1 MARLK
6 FTLRAQAPFRLDH
19 TVWALRRRPHNTIDR
34 FDAGVW
40 RRILAIGGKPV
51 ALAVRQLRTGAQ
63 PEIEITA
70 TGAGAVSTARPAIES
85 IVKKT
90 LSLESDLAPF
100 YRMAERDPVLAPIVS
115 RLSGMKP
122 PRFPSIF
129 EAFGNAISGQLVSLT
144 AGLHVLNRVA
154 DAYGL
159 EAECDGV
166 AIHSFPE
173 PRLLIRSTPDALRA
187 LGLSRPKARYLID
200 LARIAMNPRDRDFS
214 SLEALDDSE
223 AIKRMCALSG
233 VGRWTAEYVLL
244 RGLGRVHIFPGDDV
258 GGQNGLAK
266 FLGLERK
273 LDHAE
278 VGALLARWHPYAG
291 LIYLHL
297 LVDAIA
303 QRGDGS

>member
-1 MARLK
+1 MARLEL
-6 FTLRAQAPFRLDH
+6 TLRARAPFRLDL

-40 RRILAIGGKPV
+40 RRVLTIGGKPV
-51 ALAVRQLRTGAQ
+51 ALAVRQLRAGAR
-63 PEIEITA
+63 PEIGITA
-70 TGAGAVSTARPAIES
+70 TGPAATRTGRSEIES
-85 IVKKT
+85 IVART
-90 LSLESDLAPF
+90 LGLERDLAPF
-100 YRMAERDPVLAPIVS
+100 YRIAERDPVLTPIVA

-122 PRFPSIF
+122 PRFPTVF

-154 DAYGL
+154 GAYGL

-166 AIHSFPE
+166 ATHSFPE
-173 PRLLIRSTPDALRA
+173 PRLLVRSTPDELRA
-187 LGLSRPKARYLID
+187 LGLSRPKGRYLID
-200 LARIAMNPRDRDFS
+200 LARVAMNPRDRDFS

-223 AIKRMCALSG
+223 AIKRLCALAG

-266 FLGLERK
+266 FLGIDRK
-273 LDHAE
+273 LDHAD
-278 VGALLARWHPYAG
+278 VRALLARWHPYAG

-303 QRGDGS
+303 DRGDGS

>member
-1 MARLK
+1 MARLEL
-6 FTLRAQAPFRLDH
+6 TLRARAPFRLDL

-40 RRILAIGGKPV
+40 RRVLTIGGKPV
-51 ALAVRQLRTGAQ
+51 ALAVRQLRAAAR
-63 PEIEITA
+63 PEIGIIA
-70 TGAGAVSTARPAIES
+70 TGPAATRTGRSEIES
-85 IVKKT
+85 IVART
-90 LSLESDLAPF
+90 LSLERDLAPF
-100 YRMAERDPVLAPIVS
+100 YRIAERDPVLTPIVA

-122 PRFPSIF
+122 PRFPTVF

-154 DAYGL
+154 GKYGL
-159 EAECDGV
+159 EADSDGV
-166 AIHSFPE
+166 AIRSFPD
-173 PRLLIRSTPDALRA
+173 PRLLIRSTPDELRA

-200 LARIAMNPRDRDFS
+200 LARVAMNPRDRDFS

-223 AIKRMCALSG
+223 AIKRLCALSG

-266 FLGLERK
+266 FLGIDRK
-273 LDHAE
+273 LDHAD
-278 VGALLARWHPYAG
+278 VRALLARWHPYAG

-303 QRGDGS
+303 DRGDGS

>member
-1 MARLK
+1 MEQLK
-6 FTLRAQAPFRLDH
+6 FRLRARAPFRLDH
-19 TVWALRRRPHNTIDR
+19 TVWALRRRPHNAIDR

-40 RRILAIGGKPV
+40 RRVLAIGGKPI
-51 ALAVRQLRTGAQ
+51 ALAVRQIRAGSR

-70 TGAGAVSTARPAIES
+70 TGAGASRAEIEA
-85 IVKKT
+85 IVKRT
-90 LSLESDLAPF
+90 LGLERDLAPF

-166 AIHSFPE
+166 TIHSFPE
-173 PRLLIRSTPDALRA
+173 PRLLVRSNPDKLRA

-200 LARIAMNPRDRDFS
+200 LARAAMNPRDRDFA
-214 SLEALDDSE
+214 SLEALDDAA
-223 AIKRMCALSG
+223 AIERLCSLAG

-266 FLGLERK
+266 FLGIDRK
-273 LDHAE
+273 LDHAD
-278 VGALLARWHPYAG
+278 VRRLLARWHPYAG

-297 LVDAIA
+297 LVDALA
-303 QRGDGS
+303 QPGDGS

>member
-1 MARLK
+1 MARLE
-6 FTLRAQAPFRLDH
+6 FTLRARAPFRLDH
-19 TVWALRRRPHNTIDR
+19 TVWALRRRPHNAIDQ
-34 FDAGVW
+34 FDAGAW
-40 RRILAIGGKPV
+40 RRVLVIDGKPV
-51 ALAVRQLRTGAQ
+51 ALAVRQLRAGTRPA
-63 PEIEITA
+63 IEITA
-70 TGAGAVSTARPAIES
+70 TGAAATRAARAEIES
-85 IVKKT
+85 IVTRT
-90 LSLESDLAPF
+90 LGLERDLAPF
-100 YRMAERDPVLAPIVS
+100 YRMAERDPVLAPIVA

-122 PRFPSIF
+122 PRFPTVF

-154 DAYGL
+154 GAYGL
-159 EAECDGV
+159 ETECDGV
-166 AIHSFPE
+166 ASHSFPQ
-173 PRLLIRSTPDALRA
+173 PRLLVRSTPDELRA

-200 LARIAMNPRDRDFS
+200 LARVAMNPRDRDFG

-223 AIKRMCALSG
+223 AIKRLCALAG

-266 FLGLERK
+266 FLGIDRK

-278 VGALLARWHPYAG
+278 VGALLTRWHPYAG

-297 LVDAIA
+297 LVDALA
-303 QRGDGS
+303 QRGNEP

>member
-1 MARLK
+1 VARIE
-6 FTLRAQAPFRLDH
+6 FTLRARAPFRLDH
-19 TVWALRRRPHNTIDR
+19 TVWALRRRPHNAIDR
-34 FDAGVW
+34 FDADVW
-40 RRILAIGGKPV
+40 RRVLAIDGKPA
-51 ALAVRQLRTGAQ
+51 ALAVRQIRAGAR

-70 TGAGAVSTARPAIES
+70 TGAAATGAARAEIES
-85 IVKKT
+85 IVTRT
-90 LSLESDLAPF
+90 LGLERDLAPF

-115 RLSGMKP
+115 RLTGMKP

-159 EAECDGV
+159 AAECDGV

-173 PRLLIRSTPDALRA
+173 PRLLVRSNPDKLRA

-200 LARIAMNPRDRDFS
+200 LARAAMNPRDRDFA
-214 SLEALDDSE
+214 SLEALDDAA
-223 AIKRMCALSG
+223 AIERLCALAG

-244 RGLGRVHIFPGDDV
+244 RGLGRVHVFPGDDV

-266 FLGLERK
+266 FLGIDRK
-273 LDHAE
+273 LDHAD
-278 VGALLARWHPYAG
+278 VRALLARWHPYAG

-303 QRGDGS
+303 ERGDGS

>member
-1 MARLK
+1 VARLE
-6 FTLRAQAPFRLDH
+6 FILRARAPFRLDH
-19 TVWALRRRPHNTIDR
+19 TVWALRRRPHNQIDR
-34 FDAGVW
+34 FDAGMW
-40 RRILAIGGKPV
+40 RRVLAIDGRPV
-51 ALAVRQLRTGAQ
+51 ALAVRQLRAGSR

-70 TGAGAVSTARPAIES
+70 TRAAATRAARLEIES
-85 IVKKT
+85 IVTRT
-90 LSLESDLAPF
+90 LGLERDLAPF
-100 YRMAERDPVLAPIVS
+100 YRMAEHDPVLAPIVT

-144 AGLHVLNRVA
+144 AGLHVLNRIA
-154 DAYGL
+154 GAYGL

-166 AIHSFPE
+166 ATHSFPE
-173 PRLLIRSTPDALRA
+173 PRLLVRSTPDELRA

-200 LARIAMNPRDRDFS
+200 LARVAMNPRDRDFI
-214 SLEALDDSE
+214 SLEALDDAA
-223 AIKRMCALSG
+223 AIKRLCALAG

-266 FLGLERK
+266 FLGIDRK

-278 VGALLARWHPYAG
+278 VGALLTRWHPYAG

-297 LVDAIA
+297 LVDALA
-303 QRGDGS
+303 QRGNEP

>member
-1 MARLK
+1 MARLE
-6 FTLRAQAPFRLDH
+6 FTLRARAPFRLDH
-19 TVWALRRRPHNTIDR
+19 TVWALRRRPHNAIDQ
-34 FDAGVW
+34 FDAGAW
-40 RRILAIGGKPV
+40 RRVLVIDGKPV
-51 ALAVRQLRTGAQ
+51 ALAVRQLRAGTRPA
-63 PEIEITA
+63 IEITA
-70 TGAGAVSTARPAIES
+70 TGAAATRAARAEIES
-85 IVKKT
+85 IVTRT
-90 LSLESDLAPF
+90 LGLERDLAPF
-100 YRMAERDPVLAPIVS
+100 YRMAERDPVLAPIVA

-122 PRFPSIF
+122 PRFPTVF

-154 DAYGL
+154 GAYGL
-159 EAECDGV
+159 ETECDGV
-166 AIHSFPE
+166 ASHSFPQ
-173 PRLLIRSTPDALRA
+173 PRLLVRSTPDELRA

-200 LARIAMNPRDRDFS
+200 LARVAMNPRDRDFG

-223 AIKRMCALSG
+223 AIKRLCALAG

-266 FLGLERK
+266 FLGIDRK

-278 VGALLARWHPYAG
+278 VGALLTRWHPYAG

-297 LVDAIA
+297 LVNALA
-303 QRGDGS
+303 QRGNEP

>member
-1 MARLK
+1 MARLE
-6 FTLRAQAPFRLDH
+6 FSLRARAPFRLDH
-19 TVWALRRRPHNTIDR
+19 TVWALRRRPHNAVDR

-40 RRILAIGGKPV
+40 RRVLAIDGKPA
-51 ALAVRQLRTGAQ
+51 ALAVRQLRAGAR

-70 TGAGAVSTARPAIES
+70 TGTGATRAACAQIES
-85 IVKKT
+85 IVTRT
-90 LSLESDLAPF
+90 LGLERDLAPF
-100 YRMAERDPVLAPIVS
+100 YRMAERDPVLASIVS

-129 EAFGNAISGQLVSLT
+129 EAFGNAISCQLLSLT

-154 DAYGL
+154 GAYGL
-159 EAECDGV
+159 EADCDGV

-173 PRLLIRSTPDALRA
+173 PRLLVRSTPDKLRA
-187 LGLSRPKARYLID
+187 LGLSRRKASYLID
-200 LARIAMNPRDRDFS
+200 LARASMNPRDRDFA
-214 SLEALDDSE
+214 SLEALDDAAAVARLCS
-223 AIKRMCALSG
+223 LSG

-244 RGLGRVHIFPGDDV
+244 RGLGRVHVFPGDDV

-266 FLGLERK
+266 FLGIKRK
-273 LDHAE
+273 LDHAS
-278 VGALLARWHPYAG
+278 VRALLARWHPYAG

-303 QRGDGS
+303 GRGEGA